1 MAITWILVAN
11 ASLAKLY
18 ANLGPNKG
26 LTLVKELIHPESR
39 QKNSELVTDRSG
51 HQATAGNGAGGG
63 QGSKLP
69 QTAPKTHEAKL
80 FAQEIAQEL
89 YLGRAKNAFGRAIV
103 FAPPAFMGML
113 NAVLDNPTAQLI
125 TDRFEKDYTKESEPV
140 LRERLAS
147 CLFL

>member
-39 QKNSELVTDRSG
+39 QKNSELVTDRAGSM
-51 HQATAGNGAGGG
+51 ASAGNGS
-63 QGSKLP
+63 GSKQP
-69 QTAPKTHEAKL
+69 QTVPKVHEAKV

-89 YLGRAKNAFGRAIV
+89 YHGRATNAFGRAIV

-113 NAVLDNPTAQLI
+113 NSVLDNPTAQLI
-125 TDRFEKDYTKESEPV
+125 TDRFEKDYTKEPEPV

-147 CLFL
+147 CLFV